1 MCISIID
8 VLFVA
13 GLMGVGLWLESINGK
28 RGFVD
33 ELLTPW
39 PLGIGGMFWVLLIG
53 GAWI

>member
-13 GLMGVGLWLESINGK
+13 GLMGVGLWLENTNGK
-28 RGFVD
+28 HGLID

-39 PLGIGGMFWVLLIG
+39 PMGIGGMCVLLIEG
-53 GAWI
+53 GFA